1 MTGLDL
7 VSQQRVLDVMATER
21 ARGATVVFSTHDMAE
36 AAGADQVVLLAG
48 RVVAAGAPATVLT
61 RENLRAAY
69 EGHLVEVGGLLIDDP
84 HHHGSRVDRHD
95 GHVH

>member
-1 MTGLDL
+1 MLD
-7 VSQQRVLDVMATER
+7 AIAAER
-21 ARGATVVFSTHDMAE
+21 SRGATVVFSTHDLAE
-36 AAGADQVVLLAG
+36 AAAADQVLLLAG
-48 RVVAAGAPATVLT
+48 RVVAAGPPATVLT
-61 RENLRAAY
+61 GENLRTAY